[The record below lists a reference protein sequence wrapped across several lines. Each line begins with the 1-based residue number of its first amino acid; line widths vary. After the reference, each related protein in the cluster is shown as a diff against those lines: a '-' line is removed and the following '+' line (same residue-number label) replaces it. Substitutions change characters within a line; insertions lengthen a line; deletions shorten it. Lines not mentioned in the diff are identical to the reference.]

1 MNVLFIED
9 EEDLSASGVLQM
21 EAHGCKVTPAYDLA
35 EARELLESGQPF
47 QLVIADHRL
56 PDGLGVQFVA
66 EMKVAFPAIRFVVVS
81 GCLSD
86 EDVARLAE
94 LDIPAHR
101 KPLLYSKI
109 VDALRRELAM
119 RAPVKLP
126 ESEPEPEPEPE
137 PVAEVPE
144 PEPEEPASKRKKFFG
159 LF

>member
-21 EAHGCKVTPAYDLA
+21 ETHNCKVTPAYDLA
-35 EARELLESGQPF
+35 EARELLESEQLF

-56 PDGLGVQFVA
+56 PDGLGIQFVA
-66 EMKVAFPAIRFVVVS
+66 EMKELYPKVQFVVVS

-86 EDVARLAE
+86 EDVVRLKE
-94 LDIPAHR
+94 LGIPSYR

-109 VDALRRELAM
+109 VDKLRRELAM
-119 RAPVKLP
+119 RAPVNISAP
-126 ESEPEPEPEPE
+126 EPAVEEPEPT
-137 PVAEVPE
+137 AEVVQ
-144 PEPEEPASKRKKFFG
+144 PEPEEAPAPKKKKFFG